1 MKDIMEIKR
10 QAQSKIKEAREILE
24 KVEVEKRAMTDDENK
39 SYDEIMIEIENRK
52 KEISREERL
61 QQLEMEK
68 VTKTQEVADGIE
80 KEFRSFGDFIQTLR
94 FNEQDERLK
103 ELRDMST
110 NVGAKGGILIPTIYR
125 DQILSLEHGE
135 SVVRPRATVIPADSM
150 YPDAEITMPAL
161 DQSGAKGVYSGVTVR
176 WTGEGDDVNQSDD
189 PTFRDITLKPE
200 EVSAYIVV
208 NDKLLRN
215 AGAINTIVQ
224 SLLRKAILLAEDH
237 AFLTGDGVKKPKGIL
252 NSKCA
257 LKVNRN
263 TANTIKYV
271 DLVNMYAQF
280 KGSSPLWVTTQTA
293 LPQLMQMV
301 DTVGNLIWQPN
312 ARDGVPNTLI
322 GVPVMITDRVDTV
335 GNYGDLALIDF
346 SSYMIKDGSGIF
358 LSASEHPKFTQNK
371 TIIKAVWN
379 VDGDTWL
386 NSPLTL
392 EDKITKLSPVVV
404 LDVPKV
410 G

>member
-1 MKDIMEIKR
+1 MKDIMELKR
-10 QAQSKIKEAREILE
+10 QVQAKIKEARELIE
-24 KVEVEKRAMTDDENK
+24 KVEVEKRAMSDDENK
-39 SYDEIMIEIENRK
+39 NYDEMMTEIENRK

-68 VTKTQEVADGIE
+68 VTKTQELADGIE
-80 KEFRSFGDFIQTLR
+80 QEFRSFGEFVQTLR
-94 FNEQDERLK
+94 FNDQDERLK
-103 ELRDMST
+103 ELRDMSA
-110 NVGAKGGILIPTIYR
+110 NIGEKGGILIPTIYR
-125 DQILSLEHGE
+125 EQILNLTPTDA
-135 SVVRPRATVIPADSM
+135 VAKPRATVIPADSI

-176 WTGEGDDVNQSDD
+176 WTGAGEEVAQSDD

-200 EVSAYIVV
+200 EVSAYVV
-208 NDKLLRN
+208 VSNKLLRN
-215 AGAINTIVQ
+215 VSAINAIVQ
-224 SLLRKAILLAEDH
+224 GLLRKAILSAEDH

-257 LKVNRN
+257 LKINRN
-263 TANTIKYV
+263 TANTIKYA
-271 DLVNMYAQF
+271 DIVNMYAQF
-280 KGSSPLWVTTQTA
+280 KGTSPIWVTTPTA

-301 DTVGNLIWQPN
+301 DTANNLIWQPN
-312 ARDGVPNTLI
+312 ARDGVLNTLI
-322 GVPVMITDRVDTV
+322 GVPVMITDRVSTL
-335 GNYGDLALIDF
+335 GSYGDLALIDF
-346 SSYMIKDGSGIF
+346 SAYMIKDGSGIF

-392 EDKITKLSPVVV
+392 EDKTTKLSPVVV
-404 LDVPKV
+404 LDVPTI